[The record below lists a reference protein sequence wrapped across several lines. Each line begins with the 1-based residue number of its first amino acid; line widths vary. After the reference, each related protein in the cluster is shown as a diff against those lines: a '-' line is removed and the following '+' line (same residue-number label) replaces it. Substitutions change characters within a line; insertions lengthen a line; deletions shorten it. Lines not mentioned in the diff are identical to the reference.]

1 MTRTSGQS
9 VPDRR
14 PAIRSPGTRD
24 ALSDHDVYLFREG
37 THARLYRAFGCHL
50 GEVAGQSGASFAVWA
65 PNAGRV
71 SVVGDFN
78 GWVPGKHTLIKR
90 TNGTRSVAIAL
101 PPGSVQRFRYLA
113 EGGQWFDDPDADR
126 HTHEGG
132 ILHV

>member
-1 MTRTSGQS
+1 MIRRKPT
-9 VPDRR
+9 DR
-14 PAIRSPGTRD
+14 
-24 ALSDHDVYLFREG
+24 
-37 THARLYRAFGCHL
+37 
-50 GEVAGQSGASFAVWA
+50 EVRVTFVLTDEQPV
-65 PNAGRV
+65 GRV